1 MITNAAVLRQF
12 GKPLEIEEVELLDPD
27 PEEVIVKVAASGV
40 CRTDLSIASG
50 HLGNVPLPL
59 VPGHEAA
66 GTIVEVGTSVSNLK
80 SGDHVLAVWI
90 YSCNN
95 CEYCL
100 AGRPNLCKNGNTSLL
115 NATLPGGKIKI
126 KDKKTG
132 RPIHH
137 GSGTALHSD
146 HAILNQRNVVKI
158 PTEVPLDK
166 ASVVGCA
173 VMTGV
178 GAAINTAQIRPGS
191 TVAVVG
197 VGGVGINIVQG
208 ARIAGA
214 EKIIVLDK
222 YDSKLQ
228 AAPKFGATHSIM
240 MDDSPKSK
248 LLSITPD
255 GVDYSFEATGNYH
268 NMELAYSLIK
278 PGGTTVIVGAE
289 SPTASISVPALDLV
303 GSQKTIKGS
312 WYGSTNPRYDAARYL
327 NLYMSGKLMLDELIS
342 AKYEPSQINQVFSD
356 MESGKIIR
364 GILVH

>member
-1 MITNAAVLRQF
+1 VKSEAEVLRQF
-12 GKPLEIEEVELLDPD
+12 SKPLEVEEVELLELD
-27 PEEVIVKVAASGV
+27 PEEVTVKISASGV

-50 HLGNVPLPL
+50 HFGNLPLPL

-66 GTIVEVGTSVSNLK
+66 GTVHETGSSVSSLK
-80 SGDHVLAVWI
+80 RGDHVLAVWI

-100 AGRPNLCKNGNTSLL
+100 SGRPNLCKHGNTSLL
-115 NATLPGGKIKI
+115 NATLPSGKIKI
-126 KDKKTG
+126 RDRSGKEV
-132 RPIHH
+132 HH

-146 HAILNQRNVVKI
+146 FAILDQRNLVKI
-158 PTEVPLDK
+158 PEDVPLDI

-178 GAAINTAQIRPGS
+178 GAAINTAQVKPGN

-197 VGGVGINIVQG
+197 VGGVGINVVQG

-222 YDSKLQ
+222 YDSKLES
-228 AAPKFGATHSIM
+228 AFKFGATHSIKT
-240 MDDSPKSK
+240 DSDPRGK

-255 GVDYSFEATGNYH
+255 GVDYSFEATGNH
-268 NMELAYSLIK
+268 RNMELAYSLIK

-289 SPTASISVPALDLV
+289 GPGATISVPALDLV

-312 WYGSTNPRYDAARYL
+312 WYGSTNPRFDALRYIK
-327 NLYMSGKLMLDELIS
+327 LYAAGKLLLNELIS
-342 AKYEPSQINQVFSD
+342 AKYEPGQINQVFSD

>member
-1 MITNAAVLRQF
+1 MKSKAAVLRQF
-12 GKPLEIEEVELLDPD
+12 GKPIDIEEVELLDPD
-27 PEEVIVKVAASGV
+27 PDEVLVKIAASGV

-50 HLGNVPLPL
+50 HFGSVPLPL

-66 GTIVEVGTSVSNLK
+66 GTVSETGSNVSTLK
-80 SGDHVLAVWI
+80 RGDHVLAVWI

-100 AGRPNLCKNGNTSLL
+100 SGHFNLCKNGNTSLL
-115 NATLPGGKIKI
+115 NGTLPSGKIKI
-126 KDKKTG
+126 KDRTG
-132 RPIHH
+132 SPVHH

-146 HAILNQRNVVKI
+146 HAVLDQRNLVKI
-158 PTEVPLDK
+158 PDDVPLDK

-178 GAAINTAQIRPGS
+178 GAAINAAQIKPGS

-197 VGGVGINIVQG
+197 VGGVGVNVVQG

-214 EKIIVLDK
+214 EKIIVLDR
-222 YDSKLQ
+222 YDSKLES
-228 AAPKFGATHSIM
+228 AFKFGATHSIKT
-240 MDDSPKSK
+240 DVDPRGK
-248 LLSITPD
+248 LLSIMPD
-255 GVDYSFEATGNYH
+255 GVDYSFEATGNYR

-289 SPTASISVPALDLV
+289 GPTASISIPALDLV

-312 WYGSTNPRYDAARYL
+312 WYGSTNPRYDAARYI
-327 NLYMSGKLMLDELIS
+327 NLYASGKLLLDELIS
-342 AKYEPSQINQVFSD
+342 EKYEPDQINQVFSD

>member
-1 MITNAAVLRQF
+1 MISKAAVLRNF
-12 GKPLEIEEVELLDPD
+12 SKPLEIEEVELLEPD
-27 PEEVIVKVAASGV
+27 SDEVIVKIAASGV
-40 CRTDLSIASG
+40 CRTDLSVASG
-50 HLGNVPLPL
+50 HFGNVPLPL

-66 GTIVEVGTSVSNLK
+66 GTVYEAGTNVSALK
-80 SGDHVLAVWI
+80 KGDHVLAVWI

-100 AGRPNLCKNGNTSLL
+100 SGHLNLCKNGNTSLL
-115 NATLPGGKIKI
+115 NATLPSGKIKI
-126 KDKKTG
+126 KDKAG
-132 RPIHH
+132 YPVHH

-146 HAILNQRNVVKI
+146 HAILHQRNLVKI
-158 PTEVPLDK
+158 PDTVPLDK

-178 GAAINTAQIRPGS
+178 GAAINTAQVKPGS

-197 VGGVGINIVQG
+197 VGGVGVNVVQG
-208 ARIAGA
+208 AKIAGA
-214 EKIIVLDK
+214 EKIIVLDR
-222 YDSKLQ
+222 YDSKLEG
-228 AAPKFGATHSIM
+228 AFKFGATHSIKT
-240 MDDSPKSK
+240 DGDPKAK
-248 LLSITPD
+248 LLSIVSE
-255 GVDYSFEATGNYH
+255 GVDYSFEATGNHH

-289 SPTASISVPALDLV
+289 SPTATISIPALDFV

-312 WYGSTNPRYDAARYL
+312 WYGSTNPRYDAARYI
-327 NLYMSGKLMLDELIS
+327 NLYTAGKLLLDELIS
-342 AKYEPSQINQVFSD
+342 AKYEPGQINEVFSD

>member
-1 MITNAAVLRQF
+1 MNCKAAVLRQF
-12 GKPLEIEEVELLDPD
+12 NKPLDIEEVELLEPD
-27 PEEVIVKVAASGV
+27 FEEVVVKIAASGV

-50 HLGNVPLPL
+50 HFGGLPLPL

-66 GTIVEVGTSVSNLK
+66 GTVHKVGSGVSNLK
-80 SGDHVLAVWI
+80 PGDHVLAVWI

-100 AGRPNLCKNGNTSLL
+100 SGRPNLCKHGNTSLL
-115 NATLPGGKIKI
+115 NATLPSGKVKI
-126 KDKKTG
+126 KDKTG
-132 RPIHH
+132 NPVHH

-146 HAILNQRNVVKI
+146 YAILDQRNLVAI
-158 PTEVPLDK
+158 PDDIPLDI

-178 GAAINTAQIRPGS
+178 GAAINTAQVKPGS
-191 TVAVVG
+191 TAAVVG
-197 VGGVGINIVQG
+197 AGGVGVNVIQG

-222 YDSKLQ
+222 YESKLES
-228 AAPKFGATHSIM
+228 AFKFGATHSIKT
-240 MDDSPKSK
+240 DDNPRNK
-248 LLSITPD
+248 LLAITPD
-255 GVDYSFEATGNYH
+255 GVDYSFEATGNYR

-278 PGGTTVIVGAE
+278 PGGTTVVVGAE
-289 SPTASISVPALDLV
+289 SPTASISIPALDLV

-312 WYGSTNPRYDAARYL
+312 WYGSTNPRFDAIRYI
-327 NLYMSGKLMLDELIS
+327 NLFASGKLLLNELIS
-342 AKYEPSQINQVFSD
+342 ARYEPSQINQVFSD

>member
-1 MITNAAVLRQF
+1 VNSKAAVLRQF
-12 GKPLEIEEVELLDPD
+12 NTPLDFEDVELLDLD
-27 PEEVIVKVAASGV
+27 TDEVLVKIVASGV
-40 CRTDLSIASG
+40 CRTDLSIATG
-50 HLGNVPLPL
+50 HFGNVPLPL

-66 GTIVEVGTSVSNLK
+66 GVVSEVGGTVSSLK
-80 SGDHVLAVWI
+80 RGDHVLAVWI

-100 AGRPNLCKNGNTSLL
+100 SGRPNLCKNGNTSLL
-115 NATLPGGKIKI
+115 NATLPSGKIKI
-126 KDKKTG
+126 KDRKG
-132 RPIHH
+132 VPVHH
-137 GSGTALHSD
+137 GSGTALHAD
-146 HAILNQRNVVKI
+146 HAILNQRNLVKI
-158 PTEVPLDK
+158 PDEVPLDK

-178 GAAINTAQIRPGS
+178 GAAVNAAQVKPGS

-197 VGGVGINIVQG
+197 VGGVGVNVVQG

-222 YDSKLQ
+222 FDNKLE
-228 AAPKFGATHSIM
+228 AAFKFGATHTINTNN
-240 MDDSPKSK
+240 DPKGK

-255 GVDYSFEATGNYH
+255 GVDYSFEATGNYL

-289 SPTASISVPALDLV
+289 SPTATISIPALDLV

-312 WYGSTNPRYDAARYL
+312 WYGSTNPRFDAARCIK
-327 NLYMSGKLMLDELIS
+327 LYSSGKLLLDELIS

-364 GILVH
+364 GILIH

>member
-1 MITNAAVLRQF
+1 LNSKAAVLRDF
-12 GKPLEIEEVELLDPD
+12 NKPIDVEEVELLEPD
-27 PEEVIVKVAASGV
+27 PEEVIVKISASGV

-50 HLGNVPLPL
+50 HFGNVPLPL

-66 GTIVEVGTSVSNLK
+66 GTVYEVGSRVSNLK
-80 SGDHVLAVWI
+80 KGDHVLAVWI

-95 CEYCL
+95 CDYCL
-100 AGRPNLCKNGNTSLL
+100 SGRPNLCKNGNTSLL
-115 NATLPGGKIKI
+115 NATMPSGKIKI
-126 KDKKTG
+126 RDKAG
-132 RPIHH
+132 RPVHH

-146 HAILNQRNVVKI
+146 YAILDQRNLVKI
-158 PTEVPLDK
+158 PDTVPLDV

-178 GAAINTAQIRPGS
+178 GAAVNTAQVKPGS

-197 VGGVGINIVQG
+197 VGGVGVNVVQG

-214 EKIIVLDK
+214 EKIIVLDR
-222 YDSKLQ
+222 YDNKLES
-228 AAPKFGATHSIM
+228 AFKFGATHSIKT
-240 MDDSPKSK
+240 DGDPKAK
-248 LLSITPD
+248 LRSIVLD
-255 GVDYSFEATGNYH
+255 GVDYSFEATGNH
-268 NMELAYSLIK
+268 LNMELAYSLIK

-289 SPTASISVPALDLV
+289 SPTATISIPALDFV

-312 WYGSTNPRYDAARYL
+312 WYGSTNPRYDAGRYI
-327 NLYMSGKLMLDELIS
+327 NLYASGKLLLDELIS
-342 AKYEPSQINQVFSD
+342 AKYEPSQINEVFSD